1 MPASDN
7 ERSGRV
13 SDLIRDRF
21 VALHV
26 ACRLALIAFA
36 TVTIQGVLEGAA
48 FEAVIL
54 SALQIGAGVFFTGLL
69 IGEVTRRLIEDMV
82 QATVRRILDEQTTRD
97 GQQEMKTA
105 TA

>member
-1 MPASDN
+1 M
-7 ERSGRV
+7 
-13 SDLIRDRF
+13 
-21 VALHV
+21 ALHV

-36 TVTIQGVLEGAA
+36 TVSAQGVLEGAV
-48 FEAVIL
+48 FEAVVL

-82 QATVRRILDEQTTRD
+82 QTTVRRILDEHTTRD

>member
-1 MPASDN
+1 M
-7 ERSGRV
+7 
-13 SDLIRDRF
+13 
-21 VALHV
+21 ALHV

-97 GQQEMKTA
+97 GQ
-105 TA
+105 